1 MSGSHVSFDGH
12 LFIYLPTDTRY
23 HDGPYININNKD
35 FSCRLGHVCQS
46 AYVCFYIEWPGLN
59 NCNHVN
65 KPMNL
70 YTMSEYQSLVT
81 STISPSTLAII
92 FVGCGPC
99 GTGITLLAGI
109 FPNLSIHSS
118 SKCHH
123 TVGIRV
129 QKIIVGVRAPS
140 PMS

>member
-70 YTMSEYQSLVT
+70 YTMSEYQSLVA
-81 STISPSTLAII
+81 STISPSTLANN
-92 FVGCGPC
+92 FRR
-99 GTGITLLAGI
+99 L
-109 FPNLSIHSS
+109 
-118 SKCHH
+118 
-123 TVGIRV
+123 
-129 QKIIVGVRAPS
+129 RALRHWHYLIGWYLPKLEH
-140 PMS
+140 P